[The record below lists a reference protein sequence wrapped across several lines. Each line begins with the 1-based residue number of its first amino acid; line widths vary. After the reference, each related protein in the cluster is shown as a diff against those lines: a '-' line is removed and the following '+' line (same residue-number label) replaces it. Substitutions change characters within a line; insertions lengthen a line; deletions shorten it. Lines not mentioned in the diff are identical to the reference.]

1 MKFFKTLLSTALLFA
16 SSAYAQDGYRRGEDP
31 QADAIRDMQTG
42 FQGLQQAAKDPV
54 LMAQLMEDLKN
65 PELMAEAQKMMNS
78 PEFKKQM
85 KQFEKSKEFKESQKK
100 MAEMMNDPQTAAR
113 MQAQAEHMVSNL
125 FGHEN
130 LIIYMVSC
138 FLIAL
143 CCIVTNSLHISTTKG

>member
-1 MKFFKTLLSTALLFA
+1 MKFFKTLLSAALLFA

-42 FQGLQQAAKDPV
+42 CQGLQQAAKDPV

-78 PEFKKQM
+78 PEFKKQK

-100 MAEMMNDPQTAAR
+100 MKDMMNDPQTAAR
-113 MQAQAEHMVSNL
+113 MQAQAEHMVSNMHWTWELNGLHGQL
-125 FGHEN
+125 FFY
-130 LIIYMVSC
+130 LIYV
-138 FLIAL
+138 LY
-143 CCIVTNSLHISTTKG
+143 H